1 MWAPRRT
8 CLSSAQRTGLTSFN
22 PTLMRPGRL
31 DQLIYIPMPDHDSH
45 LSILKTVL
53 RKIPNSK
60 EVDLENL
67 AVQMEKFT
75 GADLT
80 KICQRA
86 AKMAI
91 RENVMKDMERDR
103 FRKEAEEA
111 GDAIDG
117 AGEENTVPEILR
129 SV

>member
-1 MWAPRRT
+1 
-8 CLSSAQRTGLTSFN
+8 
-22 PTLMRPGRL
+22 MRPGRL

-60 EVDLENL
+60 KVDLENL

-80 KICQRA
+80 KICQ
-86 AKMAI
+86 
-91 RENVMKDMERDR
+91 
-103 FRKEAEEA
+103 
-111 GDAIDG
+111 
-117 AGEENTVPEILR
+117 
-129 SV
+129 